1 MPSAKPLDFG
11 VSEMSELTVPRSDVL
26 NPSTDKVIAQ
36 VSEAS
41 ARDVD
46 VAVYAPAAT
55 TTPH

>member
-1 MPSAKPLDFG
+1 
-11 VSEMSELTVPRSDVL
+11 MSELTVPRSDVL